1 MRQPLPAVR
10 RSPRA
15 SIRASLW
22 AAATRKAT
30 CSRSTRKASPGVAN
44 PYACS
49 PPSCRN
55 PCIGARCSESCTPGA
70 RASARGNPR
79 PCGRTKPLCSAHH
92 RASFLRAVC
101 DQETAHRRKC
111 LCDLVVVKGGA
122 SPPRGGV
129 GNLRNPCCGRWTRRL
144 IAGVVQLGK
153 CSDCTLEQ
161 KGDWGRAQKP
171 EARANSSNAKCAVK
185 VLLAEQI
192 EEPSPR
198 GDGPGARADMPADD
212 LNSNSY
218 VSGALYGLRPAETW
232 GMRPGMEDEH
242 GWITSRFA

>member
-1 MRQPLPAVR
+1 MPAGRQPAGIHALAPGAVKAAR
-10 RSPRA
+10 RVRGRA
-15 SIRASLW
+15 QGVIPGL
-22 AAATRKAT
+22 AA
-30 CSRSTRKASPGVAN
+30 GL
-44 PYACS
+44 
-49 PPSCRN
+49 N
-55 PCIGARCSESCTPGA
+55 PCVQPITERV
-70 RASARGNPR
+70 
-79 PCGRTKPLCSAHH
+79 
-92 RASFLRAVC
+92 FLREVC

-111 LCDLVVVKGGA
+111 LCDLVVVKGGE

-153 CSDCTLEQ
+153 CPDRTLEQ
-161 KGDWGRAQKP
+161 KGHWGRAQKP
-171 EARANSSNAKCAVK
+171 EARANSSIAKCAVK

-212 LNSNSY
+212 LNSNSS